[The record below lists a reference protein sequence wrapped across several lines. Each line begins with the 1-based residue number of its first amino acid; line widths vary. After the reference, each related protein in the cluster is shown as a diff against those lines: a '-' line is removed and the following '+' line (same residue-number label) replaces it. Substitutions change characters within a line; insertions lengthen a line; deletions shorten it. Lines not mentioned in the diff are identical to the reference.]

1 MKFRPALLRGAP
13 EPPAHC
19 HVLLRVLR
27 APQSVRRLGPMEWDL
42 LIRVARRARLHGVL
56 HARLE
61 AAGLLDAVPDRALAH
76 LESGATVA
84 RHRLQMARLE
94 QHHIAQALQG
104 FVGPLV
110 LLKGAAYMAQALPD
124 LRGRPFNDLDV
135 MVPARYIAVVEAAL
149 CVAGWRTEVS
159 DPYDDRY
166 YREWSHELPP
176 LRGPGRGLDVDLHH
190 AIVPPTSRVR
200 PDTARLFADA
210 VPLAQSPF
218 LVLAPADQVLHAA
231 VHLMHDVDASE
242 RLRDLVDID
251 ALLRVFGTAPEFW
264 TTLREHAAHHDLR
277 RPLWYVLRYAHAW
290 LDTPLPDDFARAVSA
305 SGPSVPVRAAMDALL
320 PVTLFPLHPDRGARW
335 SRQVAWQLLRVRA
348 MWLRM
353 PPAMLLRHGATKLMR
368 RFGAARPAGIAA

>member
-1 MKFRPALLRGAP
+1 MLRGAP
-13 EPPAHC
+13 EAPAHC
-19 HVLLRVLR
+19 RVLLRVLR
-27 APQSVRRLGPMEWDL
+27 APQSVRHLGPMEWDL

-61 AAGLLDAVPDRALAH
+61 AAALLDAGPDRALAH
-76 LESGATVA
+76 LESGAAVA
-84 RHRLQMARLE
+84 RHRRQMARLE
-94 QHHIAQALQG
+94 QHHVAQTLQG
-104 FVGPLV
+104 FGAPLV
-110 LLKGAAYMAQALPD
+110 LLKGAAYTTQGLAE

-135 MVPARYIAVVEAAL
+135 MVPAEHIAAMEAAL
-149 CVAGWRTEVS
+149 RAAGWRTEVS

-200 PDTARLFADA
+200 PDTPRLFADA
-210 VPLAQSPF
+210 VPLPQSPF

-231 VHLMHDVDASE
+231 VHLMHDVDAAE

-251 ALLRVFGTAPEFW
+251 ALLRAFGAAPEFW
-264 TTLREHAAHHDLR
+264 TALREHAAHHDLR
-277 RPLWYVLRYAHAW
+277 RPLWYVLRYTHAW

-305 SGPSVPVRAAMDALL
+305 WGPSLPVRAAMDALL
-320 PVTLFPLHPDRGARW
+320 PATLFPLHPDRGARW
-335 SRQVAWQLLRVRA
+335 SREMAWQLLRLRA

-353 PPAMLLRHGATKLMR
+353 PLPMLLRHGATKLMR
-368 RFGAARPAGIAA
+368 RFGAARPAGSAA